1 MFDQAGDGV
10 EADQGLAPSDFSML
24 QAKEERPMYSH
35 IMIPVDLHLPP
46 EVRKAAK
53 VAAAIAEWQGAKI
66 TLVSV
71 TGTQPGDPVQ
81 SDAAIDKNL
90 RDFAKQLAE
99 SSGTEVAYR
108 NIHSVDVAAE
118 VDGDL
123 TRTAEE
129 IEADLIVVGTHAP
142 RITDY
147 IFSSHAG
154 YLAKHASVSV
164 FVVR

>member
-1 MFDQAGDGV
+1 
-10 EADQGLAPSDFSML
+10 
-24 QAKEERPMYSH
+24 MYTH
-35 IMIPVDLHLPP
+35 IMFPVDLHLPP
-46 EVRKAAK
+46 EVRKAAD
-53 VAAAIAEWQGAKI
+53 VAAEVAKWQKAKI
-66 TLVSV
+66 TVVSV

-81 SDAAIDKNL
+81 TDATTNEEL
-90 RDFAKQLAE
+90 RAFADQLAKNSE
-99 SSGTEVAYR
+99 TEVAFL

-123 TRTAEE
+123 KGAAEE
-129 IEADLIVVGTHAP
+129 IGADLIIVGTHAP

-154 YLAKHASVSV
+154 YLANHANVSV

>member
-1 MFDQAGDGV
+1 MFN
-10 EADQGLAPSDFSML
+10 
-24 QAKEERPMYSH
+24 H

-46 EVRKAAK
+46 EVHKAVAVAGEVAK
-53 VAAAIAEWQGAKI
+53 WQNARV

-71 TGTQPGDPVQ
+71 TGTQPGDVTA
-81 SDAAIDKNL
+81 SDASISKDLAALADDL
-90 RDFAKQLAE
+90 SAKSGAE
-99 SSGTEVAYR
+99 VGTK
-108 NIHSVDVAAE
+108 NIHSVDVAVE

-123 TRTAEE
+123 TRAAEE
-129 IEADLIVVGTHAP
+129 IGADLIVVGTHAP

-154 YLAKHASVSV
+154 YLAKHAKVSV

>member
-1 MFDQAGDGV
+1 
-10 EADQGLAPSDFSML
+10 
-24 QAKEERPMYSH
+24 MYNH
-35 IMIPVDLHLPP
+35 IMFPVDLHLPP
-46 EVRKAAK
+46 EVRKAAD
-53 VAAAIAEWQGAKI
+53 VAAEIAKWQGAKI
-66 TLVSV
+66 TVVSV

-81 SDAAIDKNL
+81 TDATITENL
-90 RDFAKQLAE
+90 REFADHLAKN
-99 SSGTEVAYR
+99 SGTEVGFR

-123 TRTAEE
+123 AKAADE
-129 IEADLIVVGTHAP
+129 IGADLIVVGTHAP
-142 RITDY
+142 RIMDY

>member
-1 MFDQAGDGV
+1 MFN
-10 EADQGLAPSDFSML
+10 
-24 QAKEERPMYSH
+24 H
-35 IMIPVDLHLPP
+35 IMLPVDLHVPP
-46 EVRKAAK
+46 EVRKARD
-53 VAAAIAEWQGAKI
+53 VATQVARWQGAKI
-66 TLVSV
+66 TVVSV

-81 SDAAIDKNL
+81 SDASVDQ
-90 RDFAKQLAE
+90 QLAE
-99 SSGTEVAYR
+99 FADQLAKDSGAEVRYR

-123 TRTAEE
+123 TRAAEDVG
-129 IEADLIVVGTHAP
+129 ADLIVVGTHAP

-154 YLAKHASVSV
+154 HLAKHAKVSV

>member
-1 MFDQAGDGV
+1 MFN
-10 EADQGLAPSDFSML
+10 
-24 QAKEERPMYSH
+24 H

-46 EVRKAAK
+46 EVHKAVAVAGEMAK
-53 VAAAIAEWQGAKI
+53 WQNARV

-71 TGTQPGDPVQ
+71 TGTQPGDVTA
-81 SDAAIDKNL
+81 SDASI
-90 RDFAKQLAE
+90 AKDLAALADDL
-99 SSGTEVAYR
+99 SAKSGAEVGTK
-108 NIHSVDVAAE
+108 NIHSVDVAVE

-123 TRTAEE
+123 TRAAEE
-129 IEADLIVVGTHAP
+129 IGADLIVVGTHAP

-154 YLAKHASVSV
+154 YLAKHAKVSV

>member
-1 MFDQAGDGV
+1 MF
-10 EADQGLAPSDFSML
+10 
-24 QAKEERPMYSH
+24 SH

-46 EVRKAAK
+46 EVHKAVAVAGEVAK
-53 VAAAIAEWQGAKI
+53 WQNARV

-71 TGTQPGDPVQ
+71 TGTQPGDVTA
-81 SDAAIDKNL
+81 SDASI
-90 RDFAKQLAE
+90 AKDLAALADDL
-99 SSGTEVAYR
+99 SAKSGAEVGTK
-108 NIHSVDVAAE
+108 NIHSVDVAVE

-123 TRTAEE
+123 TRAAEE
-129 IEADLIVVGTHAP
+129 IGADLIVVGTHAP

-154 YLAKHASVSV
+154 YLAKHAKVSV

>member
-1 MFDQAGDGV
+1 
-10 EADQGLAPSDFSML
+10 
-24 QAKEERPMYSH
+24 MYTH
-35 IMIPVDLHLPP
+35 IMFPVDLHLPP
-46 EVRKAAK
+46 EVRKAAD
-53 VAAAIAEWQGAKI
+53 VAAEVAKWQGAKI
-66 TLVSV
+66 TVVSV

-81 SDAAIDKNL
+81 TDAKVNEDLRAFSD
-90 RDFAKQLAE
+90 QLATN
-99 SSGTEVAYR
+99 SGTEVAFR

-123 TRTAEE
+123 ARAAEE
-129 IEADLIVVGTHAP
+129 IGADLIVVGTHAP

-154 YLAKHASVSV
+154 YLANHAKVSV

>member
-1 MFDQAGDGV
+1 MFQ
-10 EADQGLAPSDFSML
+10 
-24 QAKEERPMYSH
+24 H

-46 EVRKAAK
+46 EVHK
-53 VAAAIAEWQGAKI
+53 AIAVAGDLAKWQNARV

-71 TGTQPGDPVQ
+71 TGTQPGDVPV
-81 SDAAIDKNL
+81 SEDSVTERLAALSKDL
-90 RDFAKQLAE
+90 TAKAGVQVE
-99 SSGTEVAYR
+99 TR

-123 TRTAEE
+123 ARAAEE
-129 IEADLIVVGTHAP
+129 LGADMIVVGTHAP

-154 YLAKHASVSV
+154 YLAKHAKVSV

>member
-1 MFDQAGDGV
+1 VLIFGFPYA
-10 EADQGLAPSDFSML
+10 LH
-24 QAKEERPMYSH
+24 EEEFAMYTH
-35 IMIPVDLHLPP
+35 IMFPVDLHLPP
-46 EVRKAAK
+46 EVRKAAD
-53 VAAAIAEWQGAKI
+53 VAAEVAKWQGARI
-66 TLVSV
+66 TVVSV

-81 SDAAIDKNL
+81 TDAKVNEDL
-90 RDFAKQLAE
+90 RAFADQLANN
-99 SSGTEVAYR
+99 SGTDVACR

-123 TRTAEE
+123 ARAAEE
-129 IEADLIVVGTHAP
+129 IGADLIVVGTHAP

-154 YLAKHASVSV
+154 YLANHAKVSV

>member
-1 MFDQAGDGV
+1 MSIHANN
-10 EADQGLAPSDFSML
+10 LML
-24 QAKEERPMYSH
+24 GTKEEFVMYTH
-35 IMIPVDLHLPP
+35 IMFPVDLHLPP
-46 EVRKAAK
+46 EVRKAAD
-53 VAAAIAEWQGAKI
+53 VAAEIAKWQDAKI
-66 TLVSV
+66 TVVSV

-81 SDAAIDKNL
+81 TDAAINEEL
-90 RDFAKQLAE
+90 QGFADELAK
-99 SSGTEVAYR
+99 SGGTEVAYR

-123 TRTAEE
+123 MRAAEE
-129 IEADLIVVGTHAP
+129 IGADLIVVGTHAP

-154 YLAKHASVSV
+154 YLAKHAKVSV

>member
-1 MFDQAGDGV
+1 
-10 EADQGLAPSDFSML
+10 
-24 QAKEERPMYSH
+24 MYNH
-35 IMIPVDLHLPP
+35 IMFPVDLHLPP
-46 EVRKAAK
+46 EVRKAAD
-53 VAAAIAEWQGAKI
+53 VASQVAQWQGAKI
-66 TLVSV
+66 TVVSV

-81 SDAAIDKNL
+81 SDEPINRQL
-90 RDFAKQLAE
+90 REFADQLAE
-99 SSGTEVAYR
+99 KSGAEVAFR

-123 TRTAEE
+123 TRAAEE
-129 IEADLIVVGTHAP
+129 VGADLIVVGTHAP
-142 RITDY
+142 RIMDY